1 MDVHTVGVIGAGQMG
16 AGIAQVTAQAGIP
29 VIMQDVSAEFCKRG
43 FEGIRKNLD
52 RMIQRG
58 RFKPEERDR
67 VLESIKTGT
76 DLAMMKK
83 ADFVIEAVT
92 ENEDAKIGI
101 FQQLDKVCDPDVIFA
116 SNTSSISITRM
127 GARTT
132 RADKVIGMHFM
143 NPVPA
148 MKLVEIIRGLA
159 TSDET
164 YHATQKL
171 AERVGKSTMTAQDFP
186 GFIVNRVLLPMINE
200 AIYTLYEGVGGVT
213 DIDTAMKLG
222 TNQPM
227 GPLEL
232 ADLIGL
238 DTCLAIMEVMHR
250 VLGDD
255 KYRPCPLL
263 KKYVDA
269 GYLGR
274 KTPRLLHLQRTGES
288 GPAASAAIGA
298 RPCQIASI
306 DRNSRRRVKM
316 VVKAFILIDTSPG
329 KARDVAAKIRQVK
342 GVSMAHAVTGPHDII
357 AIAEAPDVTTLGELV
372 VQGIESVV
380 ALNRSLTSIVAD

>member
-1 MDVHTVGVIGAGQMG
+1 MAVRTIGVIGAGQMG
-16 AGIAQVTAQAGIP
+16 AGIAQVAAQAGLD
-29 VIMQDVSAEFCKRG
+29 VILNDISKELVDRG
-43 FEGIRKNLD
+43 SNGISRNLD
-52 RMIQRG
+52 RMIERG
-58 RFKPEERDR
+58 RFKPDERDK
-67 VLESIKTGT
+67 VLRRIEPSTKIE
-76 DLAMMKK
+76 DLGR
-83 ADFVIEAVT
+83 ADFVVEAVV
-92 ENEDAKIGI
+92 ENEEVKIGLL
-101 FQQLDKVCDPDVIFA
+101 QKLDRICPPEVILA

-127 GARTT
+127 GARTN
-132 RADKVIGMHFM
+132 RADRVIGMHFM

-159 TSDET
+159 TSEDT
-164 YHATQKL
+164 FLTTRAL
-171 AERVGKSTMTAQDFP
+171 AEQLGKNTMTAQDFP

-238 DTCLAIMEVMHR
+238 DTCLAIMEVMQR

-274 KTPRLLHLQRTGES
+274 KS
-288 GPAASAAIGA
+288 GRGFYKY
-298 RPCQIASI
+298 
-306 DRNSRRRVKM
+306 D
-316 VVKAFILIDTSPG
+316 D
-329 KARDVAAKIRQVK
+329 K
-342 GVSMAHAVTGPHDII
+342 GNPIPPPH
-357 AIAEAPDVTTLGELV
+357 
-372 VQGIESVV
+372 
-380 ALNRSLTSIVAD
+380 

>member
-1 MDVHTVGVIGAGQMG
+1 MAVSTVGVVGAGQMG
-16 AGIAQVTAQAGIP
+16 SGIAQVTAQAG
-29 VIMQDVSAEFCKRG
+29 VRVVMNDVSQEMCSHG
-43 FEGIRKNLD
+43 LDGIGRNLD
-52 RMIQRG
+52 RMVQRG

-67 VLESIKTGT
+67 VIARIETTTNLE
-76 DLAMMKK
+76 DLAC
-83 ADFVIEAVT
+83 ADFVIEAVV
-92 ENEDAKIGI
+92 ENEDAKIGL
-101 FQQLDKVCDPDVIFA
+101 FQKLDQLCPPEVIFA

-127 GARTT
+127 GARTR
-132 RADKVIGMHFM
+132 RADRVIGMHFM

-148 MKLVEIIRGLA
+148 MRLVEIIRGLA

-164 YHATQKL
+164 YQATRAL
-171 AERVGKSTMTAQDFP
+171 AERVGKTTMTAEDFP

-274 KTPRLLHLQRTGES
+274 KS
-288 GPAASAAIGA
+288 GRGFYKYDAQGNP
-298 RPCQIASI
+298 IA
-306 DRNSRRRVKM
+306 
-316 VVKAFILIDTSPG
+316 P
-329 KARDVAAKIRQVK
+329 
-342 GVSMAHAVTGPHDII
+342 
-357 AIAEAPDVTTLGELV
+357 
-372 VQGIESVV
+372 
-380 ALNRSLTSIVAD
+380 

>member
-1 MDVHTVGVIGAGQMG
+1 MEVHTVGVIGAGQMG

-29 VIMQDVSAEFCKRG
+29 VLMHDVSAEFCKRG

-76 DLAMMKK
+76 EIEMMKK

-92 ENEDAKIGI
+92 ENEDAKIAI
-101 FQQLDKVCDPDVIFA
+101 FQRLDKVCDPDVIFA

-164 YHATQKL
+164 YRATQTL

-274 KTPRLLHLQRTGES
+274 KTNRGFYIYNE
-288 GPAASAAIGA
+288 
-298 RPCQIASI
+298 
-306 DRNSRRRVKM
+306 
-316 VVKAFILIDTSPG
+316 
-329 KARDVAAKIRQVK
+329 
-342 GVSMAHAVTGPHDII
+342 
-357 AIAEAPDVTTLGELV
+357 
-372 VQGIESVV
+372 QGNPVPPPP
-380 ALNRSLTSIVAD
+380 LR

>member
-1 MDVHTVGVIGAGQMG
+1 MSVSTVGIIGAGQMG
-16 AGIAQVTAQAGIP
+16 AGVAQVAAQAGVNILLN
-29 VIMQDVSAEFCKRG
+29 DVSEEMCRRG
-43 FEGIRKNLD
+43 LETVERNLD
-52 RMIQRG
+52 RMVQRG
-58 RFKPEERDR
+58 RMKLEERDR
-67 VLESIKTGT
+67 LLRRIEITHRLE
-76 DLAMMKK
+76 DLAT
-83 ADFVIEAVT
+83 ADFVLEAVV
-92 ENEDAKIGI
+92 ENEDAKIVL
-101 FQQLDKVCDPDVIFA
+101 FQKLDKICPPDVIFA

-127 GARTT
+127 AARTS
-132 RADKVIGMHFM
+132 RADRFIGMHFM

-159 TSDET
+159 TSQQT
-164 YHATQKL
+164 YEATRAL
-171 AERVGKSTMTAQDFP
+171 AERLGKDTMTAEDFP
-186 GFIVNRVLLPMINE
+186 GFIVNRILLPMINE

-250 VLGDD
+250 VFGDD

-274 KTPRLLHLQRTGES
+274 KAARGFYVYDAQGYPVPP
-288 GPAASAAIGA
+288 PA
-298 RPCQIASI
+298 
-306 DRNSRRRVKM
+306 
-316 VVKAFILIDTSPG
+316 PG
-329 KARDVAAKIRQVK
+329 R
-342 GVSMAHAVTGPHDII
+342 
-357 AIAEAPDVTTLGELV
+357 
-372 VQGIESVV
+372 
-380 ALNRSLTSIVAD
+380 

>member
-1 MDVHTVGVIGAGQMG
+1 MGTMTVGVVGAGQMG

-29 VIMQDVSAEFCKRG
+29 VVMSDVSLDACRHG
-43 FEGIRKNLD
+43 LDGIRRNLD

-67 VLESIKTGT
+67 VLESIKPSASLEDMSTV
-76 DLAMMKK
+76 
-83 ADFVIEAVT
+83 DFVIEAVV
-92 ENEDAKIGI
+92 ESEDAKIAI
-101 FQQLDKVCDPDVIFA
+101 FQKLDKICEHEVIFA

-148 MKLVEIIRGLA
+148 MRLVEIIRGLA

-164 YHATQKL
+164 YRRTQEL
-171 AERVGKSTMTAQDFP
+171 AEKLGKSTMTAQDFP

-274 KTPRLLHLQRTGES
+274 KTGRGFYTYDQNGNPVPP
-288 GPAASAAIGA
+288 PAL
-298 RPCQIASI
+298 R
-306 DRNSRRRVKM
+306 
-316 VVKAFILIDTSPG
+316 
-329 KARDVAAKIRQVK
+329 
-342 GVSMAHAVTGPHDII
+342 
-357 AIAEAPDVTTLGELV
+357 
-372 VQGIESVV
+372 
-380 ALNRSLTSIVAD
+380 

>member
-1 MDVHTVGVIGAGQMG
+1 MAVSTVGVVGAGQMG
-16 AGIAQVTAQAGIP
+16 SGIAQVTAQAG
-29 VIMQDVSAEFCKRG
+29 VRVVMNDVSQEMCSHGLDAIGR
-43 FEGIRKNLD
+43 NLD
-52 RMIQRG
+52 RMVQRG

-67 VLESIKTGT
+67 VIARIETTTNLE
-76 DLAMMKK
+76 DLAG
-83 ADFVIEAVT
+83 ADFVIEAVV
-92 ENEDAKIGI
+92 ENEDAKIGL
-101 FQQLDKVCDPDVIFA
+101 FQKLDQLCPPEVIFA

-127 GARTT
+127 GARTR
-132 RADKVIGMHFM
+132 RADRVIGMHFM

-148 MKLVEIIRGLA
+148 MRLVEIIRGLA

-164 YHATQKL
+164 YQATRAL
-171 AERVGKSTMTAQDFP
+171 AERVGKTTMTAEDFP

-274 KTPRLLHLQRTGES
+274 KS
-288 GPAASAAIGA
+288 GRGFYKYDAQGNP
-298 RPCQIASI
+298 IA
-306 DRNSRRRVKM
+306 
-316 VVKAFILIDTSPG
+316 P
-329 KARDVAAKIRQVK
+329 
-342 GVSMAHAVTGPHDII
+342 
-357 AIAEAPDVTTLGELV
+357 
-372 VQGIESVV
+372 
-380 ALNRSLTSIVAD
+380 

>member
-1 MDVHTVGVIGAGQMG
+1 MAVSTVGIIGAGQMG
-16 AGIAQVTAQAGIP
+16 AGIAQVTAQAGIK
-29 VIMQDVSAEFCKRG
+29 VMMHDVTPELTQRG
-43 FEGIRKNLD
+43 VDSITRNLD

-67 VLESIKTGT
+67 VMERVATSARLE
-76 DLAMMKK
+76 DLA
-83 ADFVIEAVT
+83 AVDFVIEAVI
-92 ENEDAKIGI
+92 ENEEAKIALL
-101 FQQLDKVCDPDVIFA
+101 QRLDKICPPEVIFA
-116 SNTSSISITRM
+116 SNTSSISITKM
-127 GARTT
+127 GARTS
-132 RADKVIGMHFM
+132 RADRVIGMHFM

-164 YHATQKL
+164 YQATRTL
-171 AERVGKSTMTAQDFP
+171 ADRVGKMSMTAQDFP

-274 KTPRLLHLQRTGES
+274 KAGRGFYKYD
-288 GPAASAAIGA
+288 A
-298 RPCQIASI
+298 
-306 DRNSRRRVKM
+306 
-316 VVKAFILIDTSPG
+316 
-329 KARDVAAKIRQVK
+329 
-342 GVSMAHAVTGPHDII
+342 
-357 AIAEAPDVTTLGELV
+357 
-372 VQGIESVV
+372 QGNPVPPQG
-380 ALNRSLTSIVAD
+380 

>member
-1 MDVHTVGVIGAGQMG
+1 MMAISTVGVIGAGQMG
-16 AGIAQVTAQAGIP
+16 AGIAQVTAQAGINV
-29 VIMQDVSAEFCKRG
+29 VIHDVTPELTRRG
-43 FEGIRKNLD
+43 VATIARNLE
-52 RMIQRG
+52 RMVARG
-58 RFKPEERDR
+58 RLKPEERDQLLER
-67 VLESIKTGT
+67 VSTSPRLE
-76 DLAMMKK
+76 DLA
-83 ADFVIEAVT
+83 AVDFVIEAVV
-92 ENEDAKIGI
+92 ENEEAKIAL
-101 FQQLDKVCDPDVIFA
+101 FQRLDQICPPEVIFA
-116 SNTSSISITRM
+116 SNTSSISITKM
-127 GARTT
+127 GARTS
-132 RADKVIGMHFM
+132 RADRLIGMHFM

-164 YHATQKL
+164 YRATRAL
-171 AERVGKSTMTAQDFP
+171 AERVGKTTMTAQDFP

-274 KTPRLLHLQRTGES
+274 KAGRGFYKYDAQG
-288 GPAASAAIGA
+288 
-298 RPCQIASI
+298 
-306 DRNSRRRVKM
+306 
-316 VVKAFILIDTSPG
+316 SP
-329 KARDVAAKIRQVK
+329 VA
-342 GVSMAHAVTGPHDII
+342 P
-357 AIAEAPDVTTLGELV
+357 
-372 VQGIESVV
+372 QG
-380 ALNRSLTSIVAD
+380 

>member
-1 MDVHTVGVIGAGQMG
+1 MSLHQIGVIGAGQMG
-16 AGIAQVTAQAGIP
+16 AGIAQVAAQAEIAVVMHDISP
-29 VIMQDVSAEFCKRG
+29 EMCKRG
-43 FEGIRKNLD
+43 VDTIARNLD
-52 RMIQRG
+52 RMIERG
-58 RFKPEERDR
+58 RFQPEDRDR
-67 VLESIKTGT
+67 VMRRVETTTNLEDMAKVG
-76 DLAMMKK
+76 
-83 ADFVIEAVT
+83 FVIEAVI
-92 ENEDAKIGI
+92 ENEDAKIALL
-101 FQQLDKVCDPDVIFA
+101 QKLDKVCPPDTIFA

-127 GARTT
+127 GARTS
-132 RADKVIGMHFM
+132 RADRVIGMHFM

-159 TSDET
+159 TSE
-164 YHATQKL
+164 ATFQQTRAL
-171 AERVGKSTMTAQDFP
+171 AEQLGKTTMTAQDFP

-200 AIYTLYEGVGGVT
+200 AIYTMYEGVGGVT

-274 KTPRLLHLQRTGES
+274 KSGRGFYVYDEKGALIPPPR
-288 GPAASAAIGA
+288 
-298 RPCQIASI
+298 
-306 DRNSRRRVKM
+306 
-316 VVKAFILIDTSPG
+316 
-329 KARDVAAKIRQVK
+329 
-342 GVSMAHAVTGPHDII
+342 
-357 AIAEAPDVTTLGELV
+357 
-372 VQGIESVV
+372 
-380 ALNRSLTSIVAD
+380 

>member
-1 MDVHTVGVIGAGQMG
+1 MSIGTVGVIGAGQMG
-16 AGIAQVTAQAGIP
+16 AGVAQVAAQAGVKVLLNDISEDF
-29 VIMQDVSAEFCKRG
+29 VARG
-43 FEGIRKNLD
+43 LDSVGRNLD

-58 RFKPEERDR
+58 RFKPDERDR
-67 VLESIKTGT
+67 IMRRIDTTAKLE
-76 DLAMMKK
+76 DLKDT
-83 ADFVIEAVT
+83 DFVIEAVV
-92 ENEDAKIGI
+92 ENEDAKIAL
-101 FQQLDKVCDPDVIFA
+101 FQKLDKVCPEHVIFA

-132 RADKVIGMHFM
+132 RADRFIGMHFM

-148 MKLVEIIRGLA
+148 MRLVEIIRGLA
-159 TSDET
+159 TSQET
-164 YHATQKL
+164 FEATRTL
-171 AERVGKSTMTAQDFP
+171 AERLGKNTMTAEDFP
-186 GFIVNRVLLPMINE
+186 GFIVNRILLPMINE
-200 AIYTLYEGVGGVT
+200 GIYTLYEGVGGVT

-250 VLGDD
+250 VFGDD

-274 KTPRLLHLQRTGES
+274 KAGRGFYIYDAQGNPTP
-288 GPAASAAIGA
+288 PAAHG
-298 RPCQIASI
+298 R
-306 DRNSRRRVKM
+306 
-316 VVKAFILIDTSPG
+316 
-329 KARDVAAKIRQVK
+329 
-342 GVSMAHAVTGPHDII
+342 
-357 AIAEAPDVTTLGELV
+357 
-372 VQGIESVV
+372 
-380 ALNRSLTSIVAD
+380 

>member
-1 MDVHTVGVIGAGQMG
+1 MAMEVHTVGVIGAGQMG

-29 VIMQDVSAEFCKRG
+29 VVMHDVSAEACKRG
-43 FEGIRKNLD
+43 FDSIRKNFD
-52 RMIQRG
+52 RMIERG

-67 VLESIKTGT
+67 VMEIIKTAT
-76 DLAMMKK
+76 DLSAMKR

-92 ENEDAKIGI
+92 ENEDAKIAI

-127 GARTT
+127 GARTS
-132 RADKVIGMHFM
+132 RADRVIGMHFM

-159 TSDET
+159 TSEPT
-164 YHATQKL
+164 FQQTRALPEQL
-171 AERVGKSTMTAQDFP
+171 GKTTMTAQDFP

-200 AIYTLYEGVGGVT
+200 AIYTMYEGVGGVT

-274 KTPRLLHLQRTGES
+274 KSGRGFYVYDEKGALIPPPR
-288 GPAASAAIGA
+288 
-298 RPCQIASI
+298 
-306 DRNSRRRVKM
+306 
-316 VVKAFILIDTSPG
+316 
-329 KARDVAAKIRQVK
+329 
-342 GVSMAHAVTGPHDII
+342 
-357 AIAEAPDVTTLGELV
+357 
-372 VQGIESVV
+372 
-380 ALNRSLTSIVAD
+380 

>member
-1 MDVHTVGVIGAGQMG
+1 MSLRQIGVIGAGQMG
-16 AGIAQVTAQAGIP
+16 AGIAQVAAQAEISVVMHDIAP
-29 VIMQDVSAEFCKRG
+29 EMCKRG
-43 FEGIRKNLD
+43 VDGIARNLN
-52 RMIQRG
+52 RMIERG

-67 VLESIKTGT
+67 VMRRIATTTNLE
-76 DLAMMKK
+76 DLGGM
-83 ADFVIEAVT
+83 DFVIEAVV
-92 ENEDAKIGI
+92 ENEDAKIALL
-101 FQQLDKVCDPDVIFA
+101 QKLDKVCPPETIFA

-127 GARTT
+127 GARTS
-132 RADKVIGMHFM
+132 RADRVIGMHFM

-159 TSDET
+159 TSEATYQET
-164 YHATQKL
+164 RRL
-171 AERVGKSTMTAQDFP
+171 AEQLGKTTMTAQDFP

-200 AIYTLYEGVGGVT
+200 AIYTMYEGVGGVT

-274 KTPRLLHLQRTGES
+274 KSGRGFYVYDEKGTLIPPPR
-288 GPAASAAIGA
+288 
-298 RPCQIASI
+298 
-306 DRNSRRRVKM
+306 
-316 VVKAFILIDTSPG
+316 
-329 KARDVAAKIRQVK
+329 
-342 GVSMAHAVTGPHDII
+342 
-357 AIAEAPDVTTLGELV
+357 
-372 VQGIESVV
+372 
-380 ALNRSLTSIVAD
+380 

>member
-1 MDVHTVGVIGAGQMG
+1 MSLQQIGVIGAGQMG
-16 AGIAQVTAQAGIP
+16 AGIAQVAAQAEIAVVMHDISP
-29 VIMQDVSAEFCKRG
+29 EMCKRG
-43 FEGIRKNLD
+43 VDSIARNFD
-52 RMIQRG
+52 RMIERG

-67 VLESIKTGT
+67 VMRRVETTTNLE
-76 DLAMMKK
+76 DLAKVG
-83 ADFVIEAVT
+83 FVIEAVV
-92 ENEDAKIGI
+92 ENEDAKIALL
-101 FQQLDKVCDPDVIFA
+101 QKLDKVCPEDTIFA

-127 GARTT
+127 GARTS
-132 RADKVIGMHFM
+132 RADRVIGMHFM

-159 TSDET
+159 TSE
-164 YHATQKL
+164 ATFQQTRAL
-171 AERVGKSTMTAQDFP
+171 AEQLGKTTMTAQDFP

-200 AIYTLYEGVGGVT
+200 AIYTMYEGVGGVT

-274 KTPRLLHLQRTGES
+274 KSGRGFYVYDEKGTLIPPPR
-288 GPAASAAIGA
+288 
-298 RPCQIASI
+298 
-306 DRNSRRRVKM
+306 
-316 VVKAFILIDTSPG
+316 
-329 KARDVAAKIRQVK
+329 
-342 GVSMAHAVTGPHDII
+342 
-357 AIAEAPDVTTLGELV
+357 
-372 VQGIESVV
+372 
-380 ALNRSLTSIVAD
+380 

>member
-1 MDVHTVGVIGAGQMG
+1 MQIKTVGVVGAGQMG
-16 AGIAQVTAQAGIP
+16 AGIAQVTAQAGI
-29 VIMQDVSAEFCKRG
+29 DVVMHDLAPELLNRG
-43 FEGIRKNLD
+43 LDGIGRNLD

-58 RFKPEERDR
+58 RFKPEDRERVVKR
-67 VLESIKTGT
+67 VRTTNNLE
-76 DLAMMKK
+76 DLFR
-83 ADFVIEAVT
+83 ADFVIEAVV
-92 ENEDAKIGI
+92 ENEDVKIEVLKK
-101 FQQLDKVCDPDVIFA
+101 LDQICPPEVVFA

-127 GARTT
+127 GARTS
-132 RADKVIGMHFM
+132 RADRVIGMHFM

-164 YHATQKL
+164 FEQTREL
-171 AERVGKSTMTAQDFP
+171 AERLGKSTMTAQDFP

-200 AIYTLYEGVGGVT
+200 AIYTMYEGVGGVT

-274 KTPRLLHLQRTGES
+274 KTGRGFYQYDKQGNPVP
-288 GPAASAAIGA
+288 PA
-298 RPCQIASI
+298 Q
-306 DRNSRRRVKM
+306 
-316 VVKAFILIDTSPG
+316 
-329 KARDVAAKIRQVK
+329 
-342 GVSMAHAVTGPHDII
+342 
-357 AIAEAPDVTTLGELV
+357 
-372 VQGIESVV
+372 
-380 ALNRSLTSIVAD
+380 